1 MAVTV
6 PICLGAG
13 SSGVACVSFYKCRS
27 FTLFFLMFVFQIVKR
42 VGTTDESPMIGDKVF
57 VHYKGKL
64 SNGKKFESSHD
75 RNEPFVFSLGK
86 GKRAMFSA
94 FVSVCFCFYI
104 PQEEWSL
111 SLANVVHGSVR
122 ISVVLLGP

>member
-1 MAVTV
+1 MTTDEGASNNGENPATTV
-6 PICLGAG
+6 VEQGEDITTKKDR
-13 SSGVACVSFYKCRS
+13 GVLK
-27 FTLFFLMFVFQIVKR
+27 IVKR